1 MNNSKKMYTLA
12 LTSRYQNNQYFVKE
26 SYINW
31 LKNDFNIEIIVPTSN
46 NYSCIAQRCDALIIL
61 GGEDIHPTLYD
72 QTLHYYT
79 HLEDKSIEDMDFR
92 LIEYFYNYKKPIIGI
107 CRGIQIINVYF
118 QGSLIQHI
126 PDYKT
131 VINHKK
137 DIHKVIINDNSIL
150 YKYFPQILIVNSYHH
165 QCIKNI
171 SNQFM
176 VSAISEDGFIEAI
189 EHDNIIGVQWHPEK
203 MDEVHQKNFILL
215 INDLIH
221 LNKNN
226 HTS

>member
-1 MNNSKKMYTLA
+1 MNNSKKVYTLA

-92 LIEYFYNYKKPIIGI
+92 LIEYFYNHKKPI
-107 CRGIQIINVYF
+107 
-118 QGSLIQHI
+118 LI
-126 PDYKT
+126 
-131 VINHKK
+131 
-137 DIHKVIINDNSIL
+137 
-150 YKYFPQILIVNSYHH
+150 
-165 QCIKNI
+165 
-171 SNQFM
+171 
-176 VSAISEDGFIEAI
+176 
-189 EHDNIIGVQWHPEK
+189 
-203 MDEVHQKNFILL
+203 
-215 INDLIH
+215 
-221 LNKNN
+221 
-226 HTS
+226 